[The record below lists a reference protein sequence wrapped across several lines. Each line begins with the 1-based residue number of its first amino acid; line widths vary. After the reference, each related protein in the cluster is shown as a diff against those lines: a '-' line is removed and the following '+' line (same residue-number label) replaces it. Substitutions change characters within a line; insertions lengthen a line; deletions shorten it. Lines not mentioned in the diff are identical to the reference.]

1 MEEETKTEKTVA
13 SPSTETTNQTDKKTE
28 IIDKITEE
36 TSKATEELLSKADS
50 LPFYKK
56 IGVYII
62 VAILTAIGYVA
73 VNYGDRILSKLDAF
87 IESIL

>member
-1 MEEETKTEKTVA
+1 MEEETKTETTVTL
-13 SPSTETTNQTDKKTE
+13 PTTETKNQTDKKTE

-36 TSKATEELLSKADS
+36 TNKATEELLSKADG

-73 VNYGDRILSKLDAF
+73 VNYGDRIMSKLDAL
-87 IESIL
+87 IESVL